1 VINGQGSTI
10 APDCAAAMPAS
21 REGYA
26 QGWNRTEVHHSVAV
40 WLSVLF
46 CLGLAVVPLLDGL
59 LGSWREP
66 LREAKVGLAKIGAC
80 LRDGPS
86 VWSGIVGANSASLIA
101 IQNFE
106 DSLEDASALA
116 QTVRPGALD
125 LLLRLGGAGSEECY
139 AGRDGWLF
147 YRPDVDALLMSDPAQ
162 SAVVQGIID
171 FASELATR
179 GIRLVVVPVPGKASI
194 HPERLAL
201 PGPAF
206 AEPPLPPIIASLDSE
221 IALLAGARPD
231 FADSLAP
238 QVVDASR
245 VLWARR
251 EQSAEDQ
258 FLRTDSHWTPG
269 AAQAVAL
276 ATASAVLHGARESGE
291 TFRIEQRTVSSIGDT
306 ALMNDL
312 PASSPLMAAQSAEV
326 QVVRGA
332 DGYVWR
338 PDRASPVLVL
348 GDSYTNIFSEEDL
361 GWGSAAGFAE
371 HLSRALGFRVD
382 KLARN
387 DAGAKSAREML
398 AAEDARYPGWL
409 DGKKTVVWVMAARE
423 FVRGDWSGVELS
435 AHGQND
441 EAHAHKIFFT
451 AAPGRPVEV
460 EAVVKAVG
468 ALPSPGATPYADYL
482 TAIHLAELR
491 DATSGREIGGEALAY
506 VFTMRDRRVEVPDDL
521 VAGRRIKL
529 RLSNYAEKSDRLDSL
544 NRGELDDLDI
554 MMEEPNFAEWPASQH

>member
-1 VINGQGSTI
+1 VNNGQGSTM
-10 APDCAAAMPAS
+10 APGCGPAVSAS

-26 QGWNRTEVHHSVAV
+26 QGWNRTEVHRPVAI

-46 CLGLAVVPLLDGL
+46 CLGLVIVPLTDGL

-80 LRDGPS
+80 LRNGQS
-86 VWSGIVGANSASLIA
+86 VWSGVVGANSASLIA

-106 DSLEDASALA
+106 DSLEDSSALA
-116 QTVRPGALD
+116 RTVRPDALD
-125 LLLRLGGAGSEECY
+125 FLLRHGGAGSEECY

-147 YRPDVDALLMSDPAQ
+147 YRPDVDALLMSGPAQ
-162 SAVVQGIID
+162 NPVAQGIVD
-171 FASELATR
+171 FATLLAAR

-201 PGPAF
+201 PGSTF
-206 AEPPLPPIIASLDSE
+206 AAPPLPPVVASLDSE
-221 IALLAGARPD
+221 IALLARAKPELAG
-231 FADSLAP
+231 SLAP
-238 QVVDASR
+238 QVVDASH

-251 EQSAEDQ
+251 HQNAEDQ

-269 AAQAVAL
+269 AAQAVAF
-276 ATASAVLHGARESGE
+276 ATASAVSHGAEGSGE
-291 TFRIEQRTVSSIGDT
+291 KFHLEQRTVSAIGDT

-312 PASSPLMAAQSAEV
+312 PASSPLMTAQSVEV
-326 QVVRGA
+326 EVVRGA
-332 DGYVWR
+332 DGHAWR

-348 GDSYTNIFSEEDL
+348 GDSYTNIFSAEDL

-398 AAEDARYPGWL
+398 AAEDARHPGWL

-435 AHGQND
+435 AHGQNN

-460 EAVVKAVG
+460 EAVVKTVG

-491 DATSGREIGGEALAY
+491 EVTSGREIGGEALAY
-506 VFTMRDRRVEVPDDL
+506 IFTMRDRRVVAPDEL

-529 RLSNYAEKSDRLDSL
+529 RLSNYAEKSDLLDSL